1 MAKLTVKAIES
12 ARPKA
17 APYKLTVDTGLYIR
31 VSTSGEKRWVVKYVL
46 DGKQREARLPKPYGA
61 NGAGVMSLADAV
73 TENQRVQ
80 SLARAGIDFQEQ
92 ATEALAQARAEAEQ
106 RRLAA
111 EKERAALLPFTAMF
125 NEWLDAGVKRKDGN
139 DEIRR
144 AFGKDVLPAIGGKPV
159 KHITD
164 ADLRGALAAIVDRKR
179 NRMAVR
185 VYRDLVQLFGW
196 AEKRQPW
203 RALLIEQNPAALL
216 NIETIV
222 SKDYNLDDTR
232 KRRLSPAELREL
244 DGILRAMAIAFGGAE
259 NKRKRQ
265 GARGLQ
271 PMSQAALWLCLSTM
285 CRIGELLQ
293 ARWEH
298 VDLAT
303 GVWRIPEANTKQ
315 TNAAQD
321 DHIVFLSPFALRQF
335 ESLRR
340 ITSDSPWCFPSRNRP
355 VNDEDREGAHVDVKS
370 VSKQVGDRQTMFKER
385 SKPLKNRTN
394 DDTLVL
400 SKGTTGEWTPHD
412 LRRTGATM
420 MQKAG
425 VNPDV
430 VDRCLNHVLPGGSK
444 ARPSYLQHDY
454 APEKRAAWE
463 VLGREIEAI
472 LSDAKTAQ

>member
-1 MAKLTVKAIES
+1 MAKLTVKAIEA
-12 ARPKA
+12 ARPKV

-31 VSTSGEKRWVVKYVL
+31 VSTSGEKRWIVKYMI

-61 NGAGVMSLADAV
+61 NGPGLMSLADAV
-73 TENQRVQ
+73 TENQRIQ
-80 SLARAGIDFQEQ
+80 SLARAGTDFQEQ
-92 ATEALAQARAEAEQ
+92 AADDAERARAEAEQ
-106 RRLAA
+106 RRVAA
-111 EKERAALLPFTAMF
+111 EKERASLLPFTAMF
-125 NEWLDAGVKRKDGN
+125 EEWLRDGVRRKDGN
-139 DEIRR
+139 DELRR
-144 AFGKDVLPAIGGKPV
+144 AFNKDVHPAIGSKPV
-159 KHITD
+159 KHITEH
-164 ADLRGALAAIVDRKR
+164 DLRALLRAIVERKR

-216 NIETIV
+216 EIEKIV
-222 SKDYNLDDTR
+222 SPTYSLDDTR

-244 DGILRAMAIAFGGAE
+244 RDILDSMSTDRAARE
-259 NKRKRQ
+259 NKRV
-265 GARGLQ
+265 GAHGLTAA
-271 PMSQAALWLCLSTM
+271 SRAALWLCLSTM

-298 VDLAT
+298 VDLQA
-303 GVWRIPEANTKQ
+303 GVWRIPVENTKQ
-315 TNAAQD
+315 TNSTQE
-321 DHIVFLSPFALRQF
+321 DHIVYLSPFAIRQF
-335 ESLRR
+335 KSLQEIRNQ
-340 ITSDSPWCFPSRNRP
+340 DSKWCFPARNST
-355 VNDEDREGAHVDVKS
+355 VGDRHVDVKS
-370 VSKQVGDRQTMFKER
+370 VSKQVGDRQTKFKER
-385 SKPLKNRTN
+385 TKPLKNRTN
-394 DDTLVL
+394 DDSLVL

-454 APEKRAAWE
+454 APEKRAAWD
-463 VLGREIEAI
+463 VLGREIE
-472 LSDAKTAQ
+472 TALAGS

>member
-12 ARPKA
+12 ARPKT

-31 VSTSGEKRWVVKYVL
+31 VSTSGEKRWIVKYVL

-61 NGAGVMSLADAV
+61 NGEGAMSLADALS
-73 TENQRVQ
+73 ENQRIQ
-80 SLARAGIDFQEQ
+80 SLARAGVDFQQQ
-92 ATEALAQARAEAEQ
+92 ALDAIEKDRAEATE
-106 RRLAA
+106 RRAAA
-111 EKERAALLPFTAMF
+111 ERERAALLPFNAMF
-125 NEWLDAGVKRKDGN
+125 EAWLSDGVRRKDGN
-139 DEIRR
+139 DELRR
-144 AFGKDVLPAIGGKPV
+144 AFGKDVLPAVGTKPV
-159 KHITD
+159 KHLTEH
-164 ADLRGALAAIVDRKR
+164 DLRALLRAIVERKR

-216 NIETIV
+216 EIEKIV
-222 SKDYNLDDTR
+222 SPTYSLDDTR

-244 DGILRAMAIAFGGAE
+244 RDILDGMSTGRAGRE
-259 NKRKRQ
+259 NKRV
-265 GARGLQ
+265 GAHGLTAA
-271 PMSQAALWLCLSTM
+271 SQAALWLCLSTM

-298 VDLAT
+298 VDLPA
-303 GVWRIPEANTKQ
+303 GVWRIPVENTKQ
-315 TNAAQD
+315 TNATQD
-321 DHIVFLSPFALRQF
+321 DHIVYLSPFAVRQF
-335 ESLRR
+335 ESLRGIR
-340 ITSDSPWCFPSRNRP
+340 NQDSKWCFPARNTT
-355 VNDEDREGAHVDVKS
+355 VGDRHVDVKS

-385 SKPLKNRTN
+385 TKPLKNRTN

-400 SKGTTGEWTPHD
+400 SKGTAGEWTPHD

-463 VLGREIEAI
+463 VLGREIESA
-472 LSDAKTAQ
+472 LLR

>member
-1 MAKLTVKAIES
+1 MATITIKALEAATKPRAEEWKFTVEKNLYVRVAPDG
-12 ARPKA
+12 ARTW
-17 APYKLTVDTGLYIR
+17 LVR
-31 VSTSGEKRWVVKYVL
+31 YVI
-46 DGKQREARLPKPYGA
+46 DGKQKQARLPKPYGT
-61 NGAGVMSLADAV
+61 GPGCMSLADAV
-73 TENQRVQ
+73 GENQRIQ
-80 SLARAGIDFQEQ
+80 SLARAGVDFQQQVIDAIEKD
-92 ATEALAQARAEAEQ
+92 RAEAEQ
-106 RRLAA
+106 RRIAA
-111 EKERAALLPFTAMF
+111 EKERATLLPFTALF
-125 NEWLDAGVKRKDGN
+125 EEWLAAGVKRKDGN
-139 DEIRR
+139 DELRR

-159 KHITD
+159 KHITWS
-164 ADLRGALAAIVDRKR
+164 DLDVLLRAIVARGR

-203 RALLIEQNPAALL
+203 RALLIEQNPAALI

-222 SKDYNLDDTR
+222 SADYNLDDTR
-232 KRRLSPAELREL
+232 RRRLSPAELREL
-244 DGILRAMAIAFGGAE
+244 RDILDGMTADRAGRE
-259 NKRKRQ
+259 NKRV
-265 GARGLQ
+265 GAHGLTAA
-271 PMSQAALWLCLSTM
+271 SQAALWLCLSTM

-293 ARWEH
+293 ARWED
-298 VDLAT
+298 VDLDA

-321 DHIVFLSPFALRQF
+321 DHIVFLSPFAVRQF
-335 ESLRR
+335 ESLRVIR
-340 ITSDSPWCFPSRNRP
+340 KKDSKSSWCFPARTAGA
-355 VNDEDREGAHVDVKS
+355 DESHINLKT

-394 DDTLVL
+394 DNTLVL
-400 SKGTTGEWTPHD
+400 SNGTTGEWTPHD

-463 VLGREIEAI
+463 VLGREIEAT
-472 LSDAKTAQ
+472 LLRDPA